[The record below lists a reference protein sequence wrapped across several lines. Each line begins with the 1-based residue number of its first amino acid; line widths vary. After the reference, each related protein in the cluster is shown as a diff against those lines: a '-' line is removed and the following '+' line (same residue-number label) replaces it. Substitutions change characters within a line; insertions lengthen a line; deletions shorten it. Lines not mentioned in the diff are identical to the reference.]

1 MSRLP
6 IRTRLTLVFTV
17 AMAVVL
23 AAMSIFVYSLVA
35 SDLSAALDRELRSRA
50 QDLSVLV
57 ERNGSLEGAGSPFIE
72 HGETF
77 AELLAPDGR
86 VLDATPTI
94 GTFRL
99 LNDAELERAAA
110 GPIFVNR
117 ESVPGLDEPA
127 RMLAVPLERDG
138 RRLVLVAG
146 ATRENRSETL
156 SSLRDAFLIGGTVAL
171 LLSAL
176 GGYLLAGAALRP
188 IEAMRRRAAE
198 ISATSLHERLPVAP
212 TNDEVARLGETL
224 NAMLGRLE
232 DGLERERRF
241 VADASHELR
250 TPLALLR
257 TELELARRRPRTP
270 DELRL
275 ALDSAAAEVDR
286 LSRLA
291 EDLLVLARADE
302 GRLALRREPIAVHD
316 LLETV
321 ARRFGT
327 QIDVAAPD
335 GETIVG
341 DRLRLEQALGNL
353 VDNAQRHGGGTIR
366 LEAERKDG
374 RMELR
379 VADDGN
385 GFPAALLPHAFDR
398 FTRGD
403 EARAGGGAGLGLALV
418 DAVARAHGGTAR
430 AANRDRMGAVV
441 TLELPA

>member
-1 MSRLP
+1 
-6 IRTRLTLVFTV
+6 
-17 AMAVVL
+17 
-23 AAMSIFVYSLVA
+23 
-35 SDLSAALDRELRSRA
+35 
-50 QDLSVLV
+50 
-57 ERNGSLEGAGSPFIE
+57 
-72 HGETF
+72 
-77 AELLAPDGR
+77 
-86 VLDATPTI
+86 
-94 GTFRL
+94 
-99 LNDAELERAAA
+99 
-110 GPIFVNR
+110 
-117 ESVPGLDEPA
+117 
-127 RMLAVPLERDG
+127 MLATI
-138 RRLVLVAG
+138 A
-146 ATRENRSETL
+146 
-156 SSLRDAFLIGGTVAL
+156 
-171 LLSAL
+171 
-176 GGYLLAGAALRP
+176 GYLLAGALLRP
-188 IEAMRRRAAE
+188 VEAMRRRAAE
-198 ISATSLHERLPVAP
+198 ISTDTTGRKLPLPRAH
-212 TNDEVARLGETL
+212 DEIFRLGETL
-224 NAMLGRLE
+224 NEMLARLE
-232 DGLERERRF
+232 AGLIRERRF

-270 DELRL
+270 DELRA

-366 LEAERKDG
+366 LEAERRDG

-379 VADDGN
+379 VADEGN

-430 AANRDRMGAVV
+430 AANRDRKGAVV

>member
-6 IRTRLTLVFTV
+6 IRVRLSLAF
-17 AMAVVL
+17 A
-23 AAMSIFVYSLVA
+23 AAM
-35 SDLSAALDRELRSRA
+35 
-50 QDLSVLV
+50 
-57 ERNGSLEGAGSPFIE
+57 
-72 HGETF
+72 
-77 AELLAPDGR
+77 
-86 VLDATPTI
+86 
-94 GTFRL
+94 
-99 LNDAELERAAA
+99 
-110 GPIFVNR
+110 
-117 ESVPGLDEPA
+117 
-127 RMLAVPLERDG
+127 
-138 RRLVLVAG
+138 
-146 ATRENRSETL
+146 
-156 SSLRDAFLIGGTVAL
+156 AL

-176 GGYLLAGAALRP
+176 GAFLFLQVRSSLDEQVNAGLRAQAGTVSGGNLRAGALVEEDESIGQLIGEDGSVIAASPKRLRSPLVPPGGRTHFIDRDIPELGNSPYRLLITHTVSGQAVVVGASLEERNEALQGLLAALFVVGPIALVLATIAGYLLAGALLRP
-188 IEAMRRRAAE
+188 VEVMRRGAAE
-198 ISATSLHERLPVAP
+198 ISTDTTGRKLPLPRAHDEIFRLGQ
-212 TNDEVARLGETL
+212 TLNDMLARLE
-224 NAMLGRLE
+224 A
-232 DGLERERRF
+232 GLIRERRF

-270 DELRL
+270 DELRA

-366 LEAERKDG
+366 LEAERRDS

-379 VADDGN
+379 VADEGN

-430 AANRDRMGAVV
+430 AANRQRRGAVV
-441 TLELPA
+441 TLELPT

>member
-6 IRTRLTLVFTV
+6 IRVRLSLAF
-17 AMAVVL
+17 A
-23 AAMSIFVYSLVA
+23 AAM
-35 SDLSAALDRELRSRA
+35 
-50 QDLSVLV
+50 
-57 ERNGSLEGAGSPFIE
+57 
-72 HGETF
+72 
-77 AELLAPDGR
+77 
-86 VLDATPTI
+86 
-94 GTFRL
+94 
-99 LNDAELERAAA
+99 
-110 GPIFVNR
+110 
-117 ESVPGLDEPA
+117 
-127 RMLAVPLERDG
+127 
-138 RRLVLVAG
+138 
-146 ATRENRSETL
+146 
-156 SSLRDAFLIGGTVAL
+156 AL

-176 GGYLLAGAALRP
+176 GAFLFLQVRSSLDEQVNAGLRAQAGTVSGGNLRAGALVEEDESIGQLIGEDGSVIAASPKRLRSALVLPGGRTRFIDRDIAELGNSPYRLLITQTDSGQAVVVGASLEERNEALQGLLAALFVGGPIALVLATIAGYLLAGALLRP
-188 IEAMRRRAAE
+188 VEVMRRGAAE
-198 ISATSLHERLPVAP
+198 ISTDTTGRKLPLPRAHDEIFRLGQ
-212 TNDEVARLGETL
+212 TLNDMLARLE
-224 NAMLGRLE
+224 A
-232 DGLERERRF
+232 GLIRERRF

-270 DELRL
+270 GELRA

-291 EDLLVLARADE
+291 KDLLVLARADE
-302 GRLALRREPIAVHD
+302 GRLVLRREPIAVHD

-321 ARRFGT
+321 AGRFGT
-327 QIDVAAPD
+327 QIDVAAPE

-366 LEAERKDG
+366 LEAERRDS

-379 VADDGN
+379 VADEGN

-430 AANRDRMGAVV
+430 AANRQRRGAVV
-441 TLELPA
+441 TLELPT

>member
-1 MSRLP
+1 VSRLP
-6 IRTRLTLVFTV
+6 IRVHLSLAF
-17 AMAVVL
+17 A
-23 AAMSIFVYSLVA
+23 AAM
-35 SDLSAALDRELRSRA
+35 
-50 QDLSVLV
+50 
-57 ERNGSLEGAGSPFIE
+57 
-72 HGETF
+72 
-77 AELLAPDGR
+77 
-86 VLDATPTI
+86 
-94 GTFRL
+94 
-99 LNDAELERAAA
+99 
-110 GPIFVNR
+110 
-117 ESVPGLDEPA
+117 
-127 RMLAVPLERDG
+127 
-138 RRLVLVAG
+138 
-146 ATRENRSETL
+146 
-156 SSLRDAFLIGGTVAL
+156 AL
-171 LLSAL
+171 LLTALGAFLFLQVRSSLDEQVNAGLRAQAGAVSGGNLRSGALVEEDESIGQLIGEDGSVIAASPERLRSAL
-176 GGYLLAGAALRP
+176 VPPGGRTRFIDRDIAELGNSSYRLLITQTESGRAVVVGASLEERNEALQGLLAALFVGGPIALVLATIAGYLLAGALLRP
-188 IEAMRRRAAE
+188 VEVMRRGAAE
-198 ISATSLHERLPVAP
+198 ISTDTTGRKLPLPRAHDEIFRLGQ
-212 TNDEVARLGETL
+212 TLNDMLARLE
-224 NAMLGRLE
+224 A
-232 DGLERERRF
+232 GLIRERRF

-327 QIDVAAPD
+327 QIDVSAAD

-366 LEAERKDG
+366 LEAERKDC

-379 VADDGN
+379 VADEGN

-430 AANRDRMGAVV
+430 AANRQRRGAVV
-441 TLELPA
+441 TLELPT

>member
-6 IRTRLTLVFTV
+6 IRVRLSLAFAA
-17 AMAVVL
+17 AMALLLTALGAFLFLQVRSSLDEQLNAGLRAQAGALSADNLRGGALVEEDESIGQIVGADGSVL
-23 AAMSIFVYSLVA
+23 AASPQRLRFRSALVPPGGRTRFIDRDIAGLTNSPYRLLVTQTEGGRTVVVGASLEERNEA
-35 SDLSAALDRELRSRA
+35 LQGLLAALF
-50 QDLSVLV
+50 V
-57 ERNGSLEGAGSPFIE
+57 G
-72 HGETF
+72 
-77 AELLAPDGR
+77 
-86 VLDATPTI
+86 
-94 GTFRL
+94 
-99 LNDAELERAAA
+99 
-110 GPIFVNR
+110 GPI
-117 ESVPGLDEPA
+117 A
-127 RMLAVPLERDG
+127 
-138 RRLVLVAG
+138 LVL
-146 ATRENRSETL
+146 ATI
-156 SSLRDAFLIGGTVAL
+156 A
-171 LLSAL
+171 
-176 GGYLLAGAALRP
+176 GYLLAGALLRP
-188 IEAMRRRAAE
+188 VEVMRRGAAE
-198 ISATSLHERLPVAP
+198 ISTDTTGRKLPLPRAHDEIFRLGQ
-212 TNDEVARLGETL
+212 TLNDMLARLE
-224 NAMLGRLE
+224 A
-232 DGLERERRF
+232 GLIRERRF
-241 VADASHELR
+241 VAEASHELR

-270 DELRL
+270 DELRA

-302 GRLALRREPIAVHD
+302 GRLALRREPIGVHD

-366 LEAERKDG
+366 LEAERRDG

-379 VADDGN
+379 VADEGN

-430 AANRDRMGAVV
+430 AANRQRRGAVV
-441 TLELPA
+441 TLELPT